1 MGQPAA
7 ARIRTELREFWEFYR
22 GYTKTAIHAAT
33 AAGLTIFGLL
43 IFIDPWFAA
52 IAIACYVVPP
62 VTLYLLKV
70 NSIWEAGDSERDRRG
85 VKESRR
91 DRVPETD
98 TDAGSAEPET
108 ALIHPPSGSDA
119 TAGSASGDGDTDT
132 DTDTDSDSDSDDGD
146 TDTDTDSGGNGDT
159 DSNTDDGDT
168 DSDTDTDDGD
178 TDSDSD
184 SDG

>member
-62 VTLYLLKV
+62 VTLYLLEV
-70 NSIWEAGDSERDRRG
+70 NSVWEAGDSERNRRG

-119 TAGSASGDGDTDT
+119 TAGSASGDGDTD
-132 DTDTDSDSDSDDGD
+132 SDSDSDDGD
-146 TDTDTDSGGNGDT
+146 TDTDSGSDGDT
-159 DSNTDDGDT
+159 DSDTDDGDT

-184 SDG
+184 SDHDG